1 MSEKERREFV
11 DELLDASLNRYS
23 QVEPRAGLEE
33 RLLASVPEQAQRFA
47 WPQWA
52 WIPAV
57 ATAAVLIAALAFY
70 ATRQQA
76 PASPSPAVAQT
87 PAPTLPAPVVSAPVP
102 APHPSISR
110 GRVERTQSAGRL
122 GAGPRLATF
131 PARAPLSEQE
141 RLLLRFVQQTPK
153 EQLMARQLGA
163 VPIEPLAI
171 QPLTVPPLEIQEPTT
186 KN

>member
-1 MSEKERREFV
+1 MSENERREFV

-23 QVEPRAGLEE
+23 QVEPRAGLEG
-33 RLLASVPEQAQRFA
+33 RLVASVPQRAQRFA
-47 WPQWA
+47 WPRWA
-52 WIPAV
+52 WIPAA

-70 ATRQQA
+70 ATRQNPVPSA
-76 PASPSPAVAQT
+76 PIVAQRPPAPTIVT
-87 PAPTLPAPVVSAPVP
+87 PAPPPVATSAVASRPVIRREPVERVSA
-102 APHPSISR
+102 A
-110 GRVERTQSAGRL
+110 L
-122 GAGPRLATF
+122 PRLATF

-141 RLLLRFVQQTPK
+141 RLLLVFVQQTPK

-163 VPIEPLAI
+163 APIERLAI